1 MPSGPCGAGTAR
13 HFNRYFSQQLTDSA
27 MKKWLILAIAFGAV
41 YYYAGH
47 TESGKQQFQQLANR
61 FDQWTGR
68 KITGSGMENSDSK
81 TTVYKIQNPDGSWTY
96 SNQKPQDGSP
106 VIEQQYN
113 SDTNVLPSMSDDKA
127 DNRQSEKP

>member
-1 MPSGPCGAGTAR
+1 
-13 HFNRYFSQQLTDSA
+13 
-27 MKKWLILAIAFGAV
+27 MKKWFILAIVFGAV

-47 TESGKQQFQQLANR
+47 TESGKQQFQQLADR

-68 KITGSGMENSDSK
+68 STSSGSSPVHSDNK

-96 SNQKPQDGSP
+96 SNQKPQDDSP

-113 SDTNVLPSMSDDKA
+113 SDTNVLPSISDDNA